1 MKRVCVFR
9 EDADRCVK
17 VYMEASDVSNMAID
31 KEVAQKYPNCGA
43 VIDLFDYGTI
53 DVSITH
59 KDFDPSTLKAITWLV
74 DNGFEGTLTKY
85 NTSGAEFR
93 VTKNGVSDTLTLTG
107 AVLNPKKV
115 NILDYMKQFEKSF
128 TMLETLTGL
137 RKKCDTLIG
146 DRCEGN
152 KGC

>member
-9 EDADRCVK
+9 EDVDRCVK

-59 KDFDPSTLKAITWLV
+59 KDFDPSILKAIKWLV

-107 AVLNPKKV
+107 TVLNPKKV

-128 TMLETLTGL
+128 TMLETLTEL

>member
-9 EDADRCVK
+9 EDNDRCVK
-17 VYMEASDVSNMAID
+17 VYMEASDVPNTTIN
-31 KEVAQKYPNCGA
+31 KEVEQKYPNCGA

-53 DVSITH
+53 DVSMTY
-59 KDFDPSTLKAITWLV
+59 KDFDPSILKAITWLV

-93 VTKNGVSDTLTLTG
+93 VTKNGVIDTLTLTST
-107 AVLNPKKV
+107 VLNPKKV

-128 TMLETLTGL
+128 TMLGELEKL
-137 RKKCDTLIG
+137 RTMKRNK
-146 DRCEGN
+146 EGQV
-152 KGC
+152 

>member
-1 MKRVCVFR
+1 MKRVCVFN
-9 EDADRCVK
+9 ENDDKCVK
-17 VYMEASDVSNMAID
+17 VYMEAVDVPNIAIV
-31 KEVAQKYPNCGA
+31 KKVEQKYPNCSA
-43 VIDLFDYGTI
+43 VIDFFDYGAI

-93 VTKNGVSDTLTLTG
+93 VTKNGVSDTLTLTPHT
-107 AVLNPKKV
+107 LNPKKV

-128 TMLETLTGL
+128 KMLEELTEL
-137 RKKCDTLIG
+137 RKKCDAFIKEN
-146 DRCEGN
+146 RHEH
-152 KGC
+152 K

>member
-9 EDADRCVK
+9 EDNDRCMK
-17 VYMEASDVSNMAID
+17 VYMEASDVPNIAIV
-31 KEVAQKYPNCGA
+31 KEVEQKYPNCGA
-43 VIDLFDYGTI
+43 VIDLFNYGAI

-74 DNGFEGTLTKY
+74 DNGFEGALTKY

-93 VTKNGVSDTLTLTG
+93 VTKNGVSDTLTLTPHT
-107 AVLNPKKV
+107 LNPKKV

-128 TMLETLTGL
+128 TMLETLTELREKQKSLKGL
-137 RKKCDTLIG
+137 M
-146 DRCEGN
+146 
-152 KGC
+152 

>member
-17 VYMEASDVSNMAID
+17 VYMEASDVPNMAIN

-43 VIDLFDYGTI
+43 VIDFFDYGAI
-53 DVSITH
+53 DVSITY
-59 KDFDPSTLKAITWLV
+59 KDFDPSILKAIKWLI
-74 DNGFEGTLTKY
+74 DNGFEGALTKY
-85 NTSGAEFR
+85 NTSGAEFQ

-137 RKKCDTLIG
+137 RKRCDSLIA
-146 DRCEGN
+146 DKYEG
-152 KGC
+152 K